1 MTIHQLNQINIYA
14 LSFRIYAALLCEND
28 MSLNRIAAKTGVT
41 WKTVKRKINTL
52 ESKGL
57 VIKTNNRSKTD
68 TYSGID
74 RTMENNLSTME
85 KDISSVV
92 ENNTTTVENGIG
104 AMENDPE
111 TMEIYEK
118 YS

>member
-1 MTIHQLNQINIYA
+1 
-14 LSFRIYAALLCEND
+14 
-28 MSLNRIAAKTGVT
+28 
-41 WKTVKRKINTL
+41 
-52 ESKGL
+52 
-57 VIKTNNRSKTD
+57 
-68 TYSGID
+68 
-74 RTMENNLSTME
+74 ME